1 MLIDVHMHAFHPKIA
16 DKVLA
21 QLKDHYAIAPV
32 GTGMVDDLIAR
43 LNRAR
48 LDSAVVL
55 TAATTPAQVIPANNW
70 SLSVGRD
77 NPRLIPFGTIHP
89 GFESMEDELD
99 RLERSGIK
107 GLKFHP
113 DFQGY
118 RLDDP
123 ALYDVMEMI
132 GDRFVCLFHVGDTL
146 PPEDNPSCPRKL
158 AQLRKVFP
166 APVMIAAHMG
176 GYRHWKYALE
186 HLATTEVLVDSSS
199 TLAFVDDAM
208 LLRLYRAFGSR
219 RILFGSDYPLFDP
232 GIEIERLQYRLNL
245 SSGELDAIL
254 SNAGD
259 ILIPHAVTARPK
271 EHEQAKSC

>member
-1 MLIDVHMHAFHPKIA
+1 MFIDVHTHAFHPKIA
-16 DKVLA
+16 GKVLH
-21 QLKDHYAIAPV
+21 QLEGHYAIPPV
-32 GTGMVDDLIAR
+32 GDGHVDDLLAR
-43 LNRAR
+43 LDRAH

-70 SLSVGRD
+70 SLSIKRD
-77 NPRLIPFGTIHP
+77 HPRLIPFGTIHP
-89 GFESMEDELD
+89 GFEGMEKELD
-99 RLERSGIK
+99 RLESSGIR

-123 ALYDVMEMI
+123 ALYDIMEMV

-146 PPEDNPSCPRKL
+146 PPDDNPSCPRKL
-158 AQLRKVFP
+158 AELRKVFP

-176 GYRHWKYALE
+176 GYLHWEYALE
-186 HLATTEVLVDSSS
+186 HLAATDVLVDSSS
-199 TLAFVDDAM
+199 TLDFVDDGL

-232 GIEIERLQYRLNL
+232 AAEMERLQRRLHL
-245 SSGELDAIL
+245 SPCEFEAIL
-254 SNAGD
+254 TNAAA
-259 ILIPHAVTARPK
+259 ILAPETAP
-271 EHEQAKSC
+271 A